1 MKNGKPSASD
11 NPKRARRIVEKA
23 APSPSTGI
31 SWSHPR
37 TRTLAEGIVDQIL
50 KAFLAG
56 DLKPDEFVG
65 TEASLAE
72 QFGVSRMAVRD
83 AIRALVAY
91 GVIETRKGAG
101 GGLRVARGDPDRFI
115 DALAV
120 QMRLLDIA
128 PAQAFDVQFAIE
140 TLTAERAATQ
150 ASKSELARLES
161 ILNEAEAEL
170 DNNALWLN
178 RIFEFHIALAEASH
192 SPALGLLLQA
202 FIKILTP
209 HYEQRTTVARA
220 RGATKNYRKL
230 LNALERNDVTEARK
244 IMQDQLGQVRSGLL
258 HHPPTG

>member
-1 MKNGKPSASD
+1 MKKDRPNRSGSIGAARGTPEKPPLQAS
-11 NPKRARRIVEKA
+11 KA
-23 APSPSTGI
+23 VT
-31 SWSHPR
+31 WSHPR
-37 TRTLAEGIVDQIL
+37 SQTLAEGIVDQIL

-56 DLKPDEFVG
+56 DLKPNEFVG

-101 GGLRVARGDPDRFI
+101 GGLRVARGNPDRFI

-150 ASKSELARLES
+150 ASKAELARLES
-161 ILNEAEAEL
+161 ILCEAEACL
-170 DNNALWLN
+170 DDNAAWLD
-178 RIFEFHIALAEASH
+178 RIFEFHVALADSSH

-209 HYEQRTTVARA
+209 HYEQRTTAARA
-220 RGATKNYRKL
+220 RGATDNYRKL
-230 LNALERNDVTEARK
+230 MTALGQHDVAEARA
-244 IMQDQLGQVRSGLL
+244 IMQDQLGQVRSGL
-258 HHPPTG
+258 PRSGA